1 MTRGKGGDSMM
12 IVPVILAG
20 GAGTRLWPLSR
31 ELHPKQLLQLTG
43 HHSMIQ
49 ITLERLAGLDDLAP
63 PVVVCNQSHRFMI
76 AEQLR
81 QIGIHPQTIILEPVG
96 RNTAPAIAVAALF
109 IARQSAEHDLLVL
122 PADHHIGQ
130 PEAFHRAVV
139 AGRELTARRYLTT
152 FGIVPTAPETG
163 YGYIQKGAPLSDGAC
178 TIQAFVEKPDRP
190 TAEKY
195 LTSGNFLW
203 NSGMFLF
210 RTDVIL
216 DEMRQRVPEMV
227 EACESALSRAVTDL
241 DFLRLDP
248 NDFAACPSDSI
259 DYAVMEKT
267 DSGAMVALD
276 AGWNDLGSWE
286 ALWDVG
292 EKDPA
297 NNVTTGDTLLH
308 DVRNSYVLADSRLV
322 AAVGVDRHIIVE
334 TADAVFI
341 SPRDRVQDVKHF
353 VMQLKAA
360 QRPECI
366 RHQRVYRP
374 WGAVASIIASERFE
388 VKHIMVRPGAR
399 ISSQQ
404 HFHRAEHW
412 IVVKGT
418 AQVNRGDEEFIL
430 KEDQSTYI
438 QVGQRH
444 RLKNPGKLPLEII
457 EVRTGSYLGEDDIHR
472 YEDDYGR

>member
-1 MTRGKGGDSMM
+1 M

-43 HHSMIQ
+43 RHSMIQ
-49 ITLERLAGLDDLAP
+49 ITLERLAGLSDLAP

-81 QIGIHPQTIILEPVG
+81 QIGIRPQTIILEPEG

-109 IARQSAEHDLLVL
+109 IARQSAEDDLLIL
-122 PADHHIGQ
+122 PADHHIGR
-130 PEAFHRAVV
+130 PEAFHQAVA
-139 AGRELTARRYLTT
+139 AGRGLTARRYLTT

-163 YGYIQKGAPLSDGAC
+163 YGYIHKGAPLAEGAC
-178 TIQAFVEKPDRP
+178 AIQAFVEKPDRP

-195 LTSGNFLW
+195 LASGRYLW

-210 RTDVIL
+210 RADVIL
-216 DEMRQRVPEMV
+216 DEMRRRVSDMV
-227 EACESALSRAVTDL
+227 AACENALHRGVADL
-241 DFLRLDP
+241 DFLRLDAEA
-248 NDFAACPSDSI
+248 FAACPADSI

-267 DSGAMVALD
+267 GSGAMVALD

-292 EKDPA
+292 EKDTA

-341 SPRDRVQDVKHF
+341 SPRDRVQDVKHL
-353 VMQLKAA
+353 VMQLKADK
-360 QRPECI
+360 RPESF
-366 RHQRVYRP
+366 RHRRVYRP
-374 WGAVASIIASERFE
+374 WGTVASIIEAERFE
-388 VKHIMVRPGAR
+388 VKHITVRPGAR
-399 ISSQQ
+399 ISSQK

-412 IVVKGT
+412 IVVRGT
-418 AQVNRGDEEFIL
+418 AQVSRGDEEFIL
-430 KEDQSTYI
+430 KEDQSAYI
-438 QVGQRH
+438 PVGRQH

-457 EVRTGSYLGEDDIHR
+457 EVRTGSYLGEDDIQR

>member
-1 MTRGKGGDSMM
+1 MM

-49 ITLERLAGLDDLAP
+49 ITLERLAGLADLAP
-63 PVVVCNQSHRFMI
+63 PVVVCNQRHRFMI

-96 RNTAPAIAVAALF
+96 RNTAPAIAAAALF
-109 IARQSAEHDLLVL
+109 VARQSTAADLLIL
-122 PADHHIGQ
+122 PADHHIRQ
-130 PEAFHRAVV
+130 PEQFHQAVA
-139 AGRELTARRYLTT
+139 AGRVLTARKFLTT
-152 FGIVPTAPETG
+152 FGIVPASPETG
-163 YGYIQKGAPLSDGAC
+163 YGYIQKGASLSNGAC
-178 TIQAFVEKPDRP
+178 AIRAFVEKPDRR
-190 TAEKY
+190 TAESY
-195 LTSGNFLW
+195 LASGSYLW

-216 DEMRQRVPEMV
+216 DEMRRLVPDMV
-227 EACESALSRAVTDL
+227 RACENALQSGVTDL

-248 NDFAACPSDSI
+248 KAFGACPSDSI

-267 DSGAMVALD
+267 ESGAMVALD

-322 AAVGVDRHIIVE
+322 AAVGVDQHVIVE

-341 SPRDRVQDVKHF
+341 SPRDRVQDVKHL
-353 VMQLKAA
+353 VMQLRAN
-360 QRPECI
+360 QRPESI
-366 RHQRVYRP
+366 HHRRAYRP
-374 WGAVASIIASERFE
+374 WGTVTSIIEAERFE
-388 VKHIMVRPGAR
+388 VKHITVRPGAR
-399 ISSQQ
+399 ISAQK

-412 IVVKGT
+412 IVVRGT
-418 AQVNRGDEEFIL
+418 AQVSRGEEEFIL

-438 QVGQRH
+438 PVGQPH
-444 RLKNPGKLPLEII
+444 RLKNPGQLALEII

>member
-1 MTRGKGGDSMM
+1 MM

-49 ITLERLAGLDDLAP
+49 ITLERLAGVAGLAP
-63 PVVVCNQSHRFMI
+63 PVVVCNQAHRFMI
-76 AEQLR
+76 AEQLL
-81 QIGIHPQTIILEPVG
+81 QIGIRPQTIMLEPVG
-96 RNTAPAIAVAALF
+96 RNTAPAIAAAALF
-109 IARQSAEHDLLVL
+109 VARQSAADDLLIL

-130 PEAFHRAVV
+130 PEKFHQAVA
-139 AGRELTARRYLTT
+139 AGRDLTARKFLTT
-152 FGIVPTAPETG
+152 FGIVPTSPETG
-163 YGYIQKGAPLSDGAC
+163 YGYIRKGAHLSAGSCA
-178 TIQAFVEKPDRP
+178 IQAFVEKPDRK
-190 TAEKY
+190 TAERY
-195 LTSGNFLW
+195 LASGSYLW

-216 DEMRQRVPEMV
+216 DEMRRLEPDMV
-227 EACESALSRAVTDL
+227 GACEEALEKGVKDL

-248 NDFAACPSDSI
+248 EAFSACPSDSI
-259 DYAVMEKT
+259 DYAIMEKT

-292 EKDPA
+292 DKDAA
-297 NNVTTGDTLLH
+297 NNVSTGDTILH
-308 DVRNSYVLADSRLV
+308 DVSNSYVLADSRLV
-322 AAVGVDRHIIVE
+322 AAVGVDRHVIVE

-341 SPRDRVQDVKHF
+341 SPRDRVQDVKHL
-353 VMQLKAA
+353 VMQLRAG
-360 QRPECI
+360 QRHESI
-366 RHQRVYRP
+366 HHRRVYRP
-374 WGAVASIIASERFE
+374 WGTVTSIIAAERFE
-388 VKHIMVRPGAR
+388 VKHITVRPGAR
-399 ISSQQ
+399 ISAQK

-412 IVVKGT
+412 IVVRGT
-418 AQVNRGDEEFIL
+418 AQVNRGEEEFIL

-438 QVGQRH
+438 PVGQQH
-444 RLKNPGKLPLEII
+444 RLKNPGRLPLEII

>member
-1 MTRGKGGDSMM
+1 MM

-31 ELHPKQLLQLTG
+31 ERHPKQLLQLTG

-49 ITLERLAGLDDLAP
+49 ITLERLAGLADLAP

-81 QIGIHPQTIILEPVG
+81 QIGIHPQAIILEPVG
-96 RNTAPAIAVAALF
+96 RNTAPAIAAAALF
-109 IARQSAEHDLLVL
+109 VARQSAAADLLIL

-130 PEAFHRAVV
+130 PEKFHRAVA
-139 AGRELTARRYLTT
+139 AGRALTARKFLTT
-152 FGIVPTAPETG
+152 FGIVPTSPETG
-163 YGYIQKGAPLSDGAC
+163 YGYIQKGASLSRWAC
-178 TIQAFVEKPDRP
+178 AIRAFVEKPDRR
-190 TAEKY
+190 TAESY
-195 LTSGNFLW
+195 LASGSYLW

-210 RTDVIL
+210 RSDVIL
-216 DEMRQRVPEMV
+216 DEMRRLVPDMV
-227 EACESALSRAVTDL
+227 VACENALQSGVTDL

-248 NDFAACPSDSI
+248 EAFGACPSDSI

-267 DSGAMVALD
+267 ESGAMVALD

-322 AAVGVDRHIIVE
+322 AAVGVDQHVIVE

-341 SPRDRVQDVKHF
+341 SPRNRVQDVKQL
-353 VMQLKAA
+353 VLQLKAN
-360 QRPECI
+360 QRPESI
-366 RHQRVYRP
+366 RHRRAYRP
-374 WGAVASIIASERFE
+374 WGTVTSIIEADRFE
-388 VKHIMVRPGAR
+388 VKHIIVRPGAR
-399 ISSQQ
+399 ISAQK

-412 IVVKGT
+412 IVVRGT
-418 AQVNRGDEEFIL
+418 AQVNRGEEQFIL
-430 KEDQSTYI
+430 NEDQSTYI
-438 QVGQRH
+438 PVGQPH
-444 RLKNPGKLPLEII
+444 RLENPGQLALEII